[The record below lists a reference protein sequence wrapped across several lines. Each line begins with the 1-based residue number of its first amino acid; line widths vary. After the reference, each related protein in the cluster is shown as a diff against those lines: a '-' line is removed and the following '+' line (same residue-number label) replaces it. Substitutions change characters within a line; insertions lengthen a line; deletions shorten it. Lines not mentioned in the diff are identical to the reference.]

1 MSLFFISM
9 WAIRLTDAC
18 FIHRLVTEDGGLDA
32 FTWPDYD
39 FMSNNA
45 VPKAP
50 PTSTERNNAL
60 IADLRRIPSVQD
72 VEIVTPSEAEV
83 AASLTDSMW
92 RKFFADED
100 EADAGIKTMVNK
112 DALGRGR
119 RVRAEQRGAGG

>member
-1 MSLFFISM
+1 M
-9 WAIRLTDAC
+9 
-18 FIHRLVTEDGGLDA
+18 DA

-72 VEIVTPSEAEV
+72 VEIVSPV
-83 AASLTDSMW
+83 
-92 RKFFADED
+92 
-100 EADAGIKTMVNK
+100 
-112 DALGRGR
+112 
-119 RVRAEQRGAGG
+119 

>member
-1 MSLFFISM
+1 VSLFFISTS
-9 WAIRLTDAC
+9 AIRQTDAC

-39 FMSNNA
+39 YMSNNA

-72 VEIVTPSEAEV
+72 VEIVTPAEA
-83 AASLTDSMW
+83 AKDSALTDSMW

-100 EADAGIKTMVNK
+100 EADAGIKTMVEK
-112 DALGRGR
+112 GLIGRG
-119 RVRAEQRGAGG
+119 